1 MLSAPLHPAY
11 LTFIFA
17 AMANG
22 IIYCNRCGAQNSAL
36 AKFCSNCGTPFTA
49 DAASSP
55 ATPAGVTPSPQGPA
69 QSPGISPSQ
78 YFPPIAPP
86 GYAAPVSG
94 TRYGGFW
101 IRVVAAIID
110 GLLLGIVVW
119 PVLGILGLSIG
130 LAGSQVSMPEIGI
143 HLVRGIVAWV
153 LFVGAGWLY
162 EATMESSSKQ
172 ATVGKMALGLKV
184 TDEYG
189 NRISFARASA
199 RYFSKILSRMI
210 LMVGY
215 IMVGFTQC
223 KQGLHDMIAGTL
235 VIRSM

>member
-1 MLSAPLHPAY
+1 VLRPPLHPPP

-17 AMANG
+17 AMTNG
-22 IIYCNRCGAQNSAL
+22 LMYCNRCGAQNSAL

-49 DAASSP
+49 DTASLP
-55 ATPAGVTPSPQGPA
+55 ATPAGVTPSPQGPP
-69 QSPGISPSQ
+69 Q
-78 YFPPIAPP
+78 PPIAPP
-86 GYAAPVSG
+86 AQYIPPVAPPAYAMPVSG
-94 TRYGGFW
+94 VRYGGFW

-130 LAGSQVSMPEIGI
+130 LAGSQVSMPEIGV

-153 LFVGAGWLY
+153 LFMGAGWLY
-162 EATMESSSKQ
+162 EATLESSSKQ

-184 TDEYG
+184 TDEFG

-199 RYFSKILSRMI
+199 RYFSKILSRVI
-210 LMVGY
+210 LMIGY
-215 IMVGFTQC
+215 IMVGFTQR

-235 VIRSM
+235 VVRTM

>member
-1 MLSAPLHPAY
+1 M
-11 LTFIFA
+11 
-17 AMANG
+17 
-22 IIYCNRCGAQNSAL
+22 
-36 AKFCSNCGTPFTA
+36 
-49 DAASSP
+49 
-55 ATPAGVTPSPQGPA
+55 
-69 QSPGISPSQ
+69 
-78 YFPPIAPP
+78 
-86 GYAAPVSG
+86 
-94 TRYGGFW
+94 
-101 IRVVAAIID
+101 VAAIID

-210 LMVGY
+210 LMLGY
-215 IMVGFTQC
+215 IMVGFTQR

>member
-1 MLSAPLHPAY
+1 
-11 LTFIFA
+11 
-17 AMANG
+17 MANG
-22 IIYCNRCGAQNSAL
+22 ILYCNRCGVQNSAL

-49 DAASSP
+49 DSASSP
-55 ATPAGVTPSPQGPA
+55 ATPAGVTPNPQGPA
-69 QSPGISPSQ
+69 QPSTVPTSQ
-78 YFPPIAPP
+78 YAAPIAPP
-86 GYAAPVSG
+86 AYAAPVSG
-94 TRYGGFW
+94 IRYGGFW

-110 GLLLGIVVW
+110 ALLLGIVVW

-130 LAGSQVSMPEIGI
+130 LAGSQVSMPEIGV

-153 LFVGAGWLY
+153 LFMGAGWLY

-210 LMVGY
+210 LLIGY
-215 IMVGFTQC
+215 IMVGFTQR

-235 VIRSM
+235 VVRTV